1 MAVLP
6 TLNRPSADFHD
17 FYVSGAPVSVNR
29 YGTSVYRSWR
39 SSVHKASI
47 SGLAGTSPVVAEKCS
62 VKIRYFRNLD
72 PVKDVDNILKAILD
86 GLDGRIGGVPR
97 KQSHRILQDDSHI
110 EKVVSQRTDLTFNTV
125 LEGRRLRP
133 REFSALLHAQW
144 SLASVYVRVDA
155 PPNHGEALV

>member
-6 TLNRPSADFHD
+6 TLNPRSAGFHD

-29 YGTSVYRSWR
+29 YGTAVYRSWR
-39 SSVHKASI
+39 TSVFTASML
-47 SGLAGTSPVVAEKCS
+47 GLTGTSPVVAEKCS

-86 GLDGRIGGVPR
+86 GLDGRIGGVPK
-97 KQSHRILQDDSHI
+97 KQPHRILQDDSHI

-125 LEGRRLRP
+125 LNGRGLRP
-133 REFSALLHAQW
+133 REFSALMDAQW

-155 PPNHGEALV
+155 APNHSEALV